1 MRILQLTNKPPFPA
15 RDGGSIAILNLTRG
29 FSRLNH
35 QVTVLSMN
43 TLKHHVSLH
52 EIPVSLKTTVD
63 FRLTDVPATISPS
76 AALGNLLFSKQ
87 PYNAVRF
94 ISKSYES
101 ELINLL
107 REKEFDIIQLE
118 GLYLCPYIPVIREN
132 SSTAIAYR
140 AHNIESE
147 IWHRTAAIS
156 KIPKRWY
163 LHDLAVRIENFER
176 KQIDRYDLLIPITSR
191 DGHILNS
198 MGNSRP
204 VHVAPAGVEPELFR
218 AVKPGVEFPSLFH
231 IGALDWAPNQEGL
244 LWFIKNCWKIL
255 SEKHPDLRF
264 YIAGRNAPAWLSSK
278 FNHPGIVF
286 LGEVDDAYEFMGSKS
301 VMVVPLLS
309 GSGMRVKIIEGMA
322 LGKAIVTTTTGAEGL
337 PVVSGEHL
345 LIADHP
351 TDFIANIGHL
361 IDNRNAAVQLGNN
374 ASLFAKEN
382 FDYLSIAGKLA
393 SFYENYLK

>member
-15 RDGGSIAILNLTRG
+15 RDGGSIAILNLTKG

-35 QVTVLSMN
+35 QVTLLSMN
-43 TLKHHVSLH
+43 TLKHHASLD
-52 EIPVSLKTTVD
+52 EIPFSLKASVD
-63 FRLTDVPATISPS
+63 IRLTDVPAKISFS
-76 AALGNLLFSKQ
+76 GVLVNLLFSKQ

-107 REKEFDIIQLE
+107 HEKEFDLIQLE
-118 GLYLCPYIPVIREN
+118 GLYLCPYIPVIRKN
-132 SSTAIAYR
+132 SSAAIVYR

-147 IWHRTAAIS
+147 IWHRTAALS
-156 KIPKRWY
+156 KNHKRWY

-176 KQIDRYDLLIPITSR
+176 KQIDSYDLLVPITHR
-191 DGHILNS
+191 DGKILNS
-198 MGNSRP
+198 MGNTKP
-204 VHVAPAGVEPELFR
+204 VLVAPAGVEPDIYG
-218 AVKPGVEFPSLFH
+218 AAKQGVEFPSLFH
-231 IGALDWAPNQEGL
+231 IGSLDWAPNQEGL
-244 LWFIKNCWKIL
+244 LWFIKNCWNIL
-255 SEKHPDLRF
+255 SKKHPDLRF
-264 YIAGRNAPAWLSSK
+264 YIAGRNAPTWLSSK
-278 FNHPGIVF
+278 FNHPGIVY
-286 LGEVDDAYEFMGSKS
+286 LGEVDNAYEFMGSKS

-322 LGKAIVTTTTGAEGL
+322 MGKAIVSTTTGAEGL

-351 TDFIANIGHL
+351 SDFIANIEHL
-361 IDNRNAAVQLGNN
+361 IRNRTAAEHFGNN
-374 ASLFAKEN
+374 ASLFVREN

-393 SFYENYLK
+393 SFYENYLI